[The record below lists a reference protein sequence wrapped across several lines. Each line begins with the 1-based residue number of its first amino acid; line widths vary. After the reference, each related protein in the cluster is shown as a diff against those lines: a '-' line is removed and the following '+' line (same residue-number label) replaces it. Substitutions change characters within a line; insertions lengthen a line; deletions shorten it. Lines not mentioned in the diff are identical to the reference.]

1 MKRVFSLL
9 CAAILLTVVLTAL
22 VQPARAAD
30 REYTFYGTV
39 GETEYFIIHSNAYDE
54 ILDAKI
60 YNGGVPGMW
69 LEVSGGATLGLAG
82 EPTTDGEFKVF
93 ITLQTKGLGTVDI
106 KVTVYINPAEPSSD
120 GVPKVTKNPTGET
133 VVEGES
139 ATFIARADN
148 VRQYCW
154 QFALADASLDASEL
168 SGYIGRGVKVSG
180 WDSEKLVIENI
191 PKELDGLYVWCQFVG
206 AESSVDSTAAV
217 LTVVPLE
224 DASPVVTKHPTD
236 ETVEEGGEAVFVAKA
251 KYAQEYLW
259 RLVTPNGDTY
269 DCDNIQNYFPGLKV
283 TGATTE
289 RLTLSNIPL
298 ELNGSR
304 IRCLFTAGYT
314 TASNEARLYVKEKL
328 TEPPTE
334 DPTRTPTEAPTEVS
348 AGSTTEAPTE
358 ACTEAP
364 AEKPTQAPVE
374 THSSDGVTES
384 NRNGK
389 DEIQEKDNTLL
400 TVLIISVAAVTI
412 AAIAAFT
419 ILKLRT
425 GSHNK

>member
-1 MKRVFSLL
+1 MKRVCSLL
-9 CAAILLTVVLTAL
+9 CTVILLTVLLTTL

-30 REYTFYGTV
+30 LEYTFYGTV

-54 ILDAKI
+54 ILEAKI

-82 EPTTDGEFKVF
+82 QPTTDGEFKVF
-93 ITLQTKGLGTVDI
+93 ITMRTEGLGTVDI

-168 SGYIGRGVKVSG
+168 AGYIGRNVKVSG
-180 WDSEKLVIENI
+180 WDSEKLVISNI

-206 AESSVDSTAAV
+206 AETSVDSTAAV

-224 DASPVVTKHPTD
+224 DAAPVVTKHPTN

-259 RLVTPNGDTY
+259 RLVTPDGNTY
-269 DCDNIQNYFPGLKV
+269 DCDFIHQYFPGLKV

-289 RLTLSNIPL
+289 RLTLSNIPV

-304 IRCLFTAGYT
+304 IRCLFTGGYT
-314 TASNEARLYVKEKL
+314 TASDEARLYVTEKP

-334 DPTRTPTEAPTEVS
+334 EPTEVPTEEPTEA
-348 AGSTTEAPTE
+348 TTE
-358 ACTEAP
+358 P
-364 AEKPTQAPVE
+364 AKQESGKDKNKTEKPGKTDQEEPTDAVVPTIGE
-374 THSSDGVTES
+374 KPQEDSGS
-384 NRNGK
+384 N
-389 DEIQEKDNTLL
+389 ILL
-400 TVLIISVAAVTI
+400 IVLIISVAAVAI
-412 AAIAAFT
+412 AAIAGFT
-419 ILKLRT
+419 VLKLRT
-425 GSHNK
+425 GGRSK